1 MKTKVIG
8 LIFLGLTSLLYS
20 QNEITSVIENTYVKS
35 KSNKIVKNLDYLA
48 SFDSEN
54 SSESINLFHK
64 KVANFDIKSLSN
76 YAPNEPSN
84 YTVVFKEGNNEIT
97 AVYNQAGTIISSIEK
112 FEGNK
117 LPLSISSKVSK
128 SHPGWEVNKVKCFF
142 TYSGNRNSET
152 IYKIV
157 LKKDN
162 KKQTIKIEA

>member
-1 MKTKVIG
+1 MKTYVIG
-8 LIFLGLTSLLYS
+8 LIFLGLTSLMHS
-20 QNEITSVIENTYVKS
+20 QNEITSVIENNVVNS
-35 KSNKIVKNLDYLA
+35 KSDKIVKNLDYLA
-48 SFDSEN
+48 SYDAEN
-54 SSESINLFHK
+54 LSESINLFHK
-64 KVANFDIKSLSN
+64 KVANFDIKTLST
-76 YAPNEPSN
+76 YTLKEPSN

-97 AVYNQAGTIISSIEK
+97 TIYNQAGTIISSIEK

-117 LPLSISSKVSK
+117 LPYSISSKVSK

-157 LKKDN
+157 LKKGN